1 MDEAGNG
8 ICPVLCG
15 AGDDSGSDSAESVCG
30 SVVYHIVY
38 IVFAVML
45 KNALPLLVYEEIILH
60 SIVMF
65 HRQYHSE
72 IPIFFV

>member
-1 MDEAGNG
+1 MRAKGGCDEAGNG

-38 IVFAVML
+38 IGRVQLV
-45 KNALPLLVYEEIILH
+45 LLLRELIYE
-60 SIVMF
+60 
-65 HRQYHSE
+65 
-72 IPIFFV
+72 